1 MFKNKKNISEGE
13 YQKALADLTLLEKD
27 KEAIKVIYQN
37 YFSEC
42 QNLSDDYAMNI
53 VVFVKRAN
61 QAIITDINI
70 KKLQFLEEYQPKYF
84 EDSSFKYLVDLWLS
98 VYLFKKG
105 DSKEE
110 LEYLKLLDREKGFLD
125 FKSYVLE
132 KIDELEVNNML
143 LTEIHNVLTSEEKLL
158 EQKSIF
164 EKKHKKLFR
173 KK

>member
-1 MFKNKKNISEGE
+1 MFKNKKNVSEGE

-84 EDSSFKYLVDLWLS
+84 EDSSFRYLVDLWLS
-98 VYLFKKG
+98 VYLFKKNEP
-105 DSKEE
+105 KEK
-110 LEYLKLLDREKGFLD
+110 LEYLKL
-125 FKSYVLE
+125 
-132 KIDELEVNNML
+132 
-143 LTEIHNVLTSEEKLL
+143 
-158 EQKSIF
+158 
-164 EKKHKKLFR
+164 
-173 KK
+173 

>member
-1 MFKNKKNISEGE
+1 MFKNKKNVSEGE

-98 VYLFKKG
+98 VYLFNIS

-110 LEYLKLLDREKGFLD
+110 LEYIKLLDREKGFLD
-125 FKSYVLE
+125 FKSYVL
-132 KIDELEVNNML
+132 
-143 LTEIHNVLTSEEKLL
+143 
-158 EQKSIF
+158 
-164 EKKHKKLFR
+164 
-173 KK
+173 

>member
-1 MFKNKKNISEGE
+1 MFKNKKNVSEEE

-27 KEAIKVIYQN
+27 KEAIKAIHQN
-37 YFSEC
+37 YFDEC

-53 VVFVKRAN
+53 VVFIKRAN
-61 QAIITDINI
+61 QATITDINI
-70 KKLQFLEEYQPKYF
+70 KKLQFLEEYQTKYF
-84 EDSSFKYLVDLWLS
+84 EDSSFRYLVDLWLS
-98 VYLFKKG
+98 VYLFKKNEP
-105 DSKEE
+105 KEK

-132 KIDELEVNNML
+132 KMDELEVNNML
-143 LTEIHNVLTSEEKLL
+143 LTEIHNVLSSEEKLL
-158 EQKSIF
+158 EQKRTF

>member
-1 MFKNKKNISEGE
+1 MFKNKKNVSEGE

-27 KEAIKVIYQN
+27 KEVIKVIYQN

-53 VVFVKRAN
+53 VVFIKRAN
-61 QAIITDINI
+61 QATITDINI

-84 EDSSFKYLVDLWLS
+84 EDSSFRYLVDLWLS
-98 VYLFKKG
+98 VYLFKKNEP
-105 DSKEE
+105 KEK